1 MTLKTKL
8 ISTVIALIMVA
19 SLMLVGIFANPTITM
34 QMGGNVSFTANGVY
48 AEVTGTI
55 TGASGGQVTL
65 PKVEIDYTDTTENI
79 TMPSEWTN
87 MPLTFDENGSEITVS
102 FTITNLATD
111 RNIDTTITDTTVT
124 NGFTVTRD
132 CDGETISE
140 TDNRIITDSATYT
153 FKLNV
158 SSKNSPASGT
168 FGINV
173 HLENTTEEPQEG
185 YTVTIEC
192 VLETEEQIRMALNRV
207 EEFLYPSSIENAQ
220 YEDIDD
226 SHFSHW
232 KLTIPYITQIA
243 FANAWGQFRAVGFP
257 SDVTITSD
265 TGINE
270 SKHFTGM
277 PTTEYF
283 GWYEIT
289 QDTTFNIVV
298 TSGY

>member
-8 ISTVIALIMVA
+8 ISIIVAFVMVV
-19 SLMLVGIFANPTITM
+19 SLMLVGIFASSTITM

-65 PKVEIDYTDTTENI
+65 PNVEIDYTDTTENI
-79 TMPSEWTN
+79 TMPPEWTN

-111 RNIDTTITDTTVT
+111 RNIDTTITDITVA

-173 HLENTTEEPQEG
+173 HLENTTEEPQK
-185 YTVTIEC
+185 
-192 VLETEEQIRMALNRV
+192 R
-207 EEFLYPSSIENAQ
+207 
-220 YEDIDD
+220 D
-226 SHFSHW
+226 
-232 KLTIPYITQIA
+232 TQ
-243 FANAWGQFRAVGFP
+243 
-257 SDVTITSD
+257 
-265 TGINE
+265 
-270 SKHFTGM
+270 
-277 PTTEYF
+277 
-283 GWYEIT
+283 
-289 QDTTFNIVV
+289 
-298 TSGY
+298 

>member
-34 QMGGNVSFTANGVY
+34 QMGGNVSFTTNGVY

-65 PKVEIDYTDTTENI
+65 PKVEIDCTDITENI
-79 TMPSEWTN
+79 TMPTEWTN

-111 RNIDTTITDTTVT
+111 RNIDTTITDTTVA

-132 CDGETISE
+132 CGGETISE

-173 HLENTTEEPQEG
+173 HLENTTEEPQK
-185 YTVTIEC
+185 
-192 VLETEEQIRMALNRV
+192 R
-207 EEFLYPSSIENAQ
+207 
-220 YEDIDD
+220 D
-226 SHFSHW
+226 
-232 KLTIPYITQIA
+232 TQ
-243 FANAWGQFRAVGFP
+243 
-257 SDVTITSD
+257 
-265 TGINE
+265 
-270 SKHFTGM
+270 
-277 PTTEYF
+277 
-283 GWYEIT
+283 
-289 QDTTFNIVV
+289 
-298 TSGY
+298 

>member
-8 ISTVIALIMVA
+8 ISIIVAFVMVV
-19 SLMLVGIFANPTITM
+19 SLMLVGIFASSTITM

-79 TMPSEWTN
+79 TMPTEWTN

-111 RNIDTTITDTTVT
+111 RNIDTTITDTTVA

-168 FGINV
+168 FGIYVN
-173 HLENTTEEPQEG
+173 LENTTEEPLEG
-185 YTVTIEC
+185 YTVTIDFDGEDC
-192 VLETEEQIRMALNRV
+192 MGACYVAINDM
-207 EEFLYPSSIENAQ
+207 EEFAYPSSIEGVSE
-220 YEDIDD
+220 YEDRDHYSWSCKISGVDR
-226 SHFSHW
+226 
-232 KLTIPYITQIA
+232 IA
-243 FANAWGQFRAVGFP
+243 FAGFPITITRAVTP
-257 SDVTITSD
+257 YYIHLQSDN
-265 TGINE
+265 GINE
-270 SKHFTGM
+270 SLYISSPSVSEFL
-277 PTTEYF
+277 

-289 QDTTFNIVV
+289 QDTVFTIT
-298 TSGY
+298 TSY

>member
-79 TMPSEWTN
+79 TMPTEWTN

-111 RNIDTTITDTTVT
+111 RNIDTTITDTTIA

-132 CDGETISE
+132 CDRETISE

-185 YTVTIEC
+185 YTVTIDC
-192 VLETEEQIRMALNRV
+192 VIDPETSIDIALNGV
-207 EEFLYPSSIENAQ
+207 EEFLSPDSIENAQ
-220 YEDIDD
+220 YENIDD
-226 SHFSHW
+226 SHFYHW
-232 KLTIPYITQIA
+232 KMTIKYVTSIA
-243 FANAWGQFRAVGFP
+243 IGTSQSNFRSVSSP
-257 SDVTITSD
+257 SSVTVTSD

-270 SKHFTGM
+270 SKHFTGK

-298 TSGY
+298 TS

>member
-1 MTLKTKL
+1 MPFLKIKRPTK
-8 ISTVIALIMVA
+8 
-19 SLMLVGIFANPTITM
+19 
-34 QMGGNVSFTANGVY
+34 
-48 AEVTGTI
+48 
-55 TGASGGQVTL
+55 

-79 TMPSEWTN
+79 TMPTEWTN

-111 RNIDTTITDTTVT
+111 RNIDTTITDTTVA

-173 HLENTTEEPQEG
+173 HLGNTTEEPQEG
-185 YTVTIEC
+185 YTVTVNC
-192 VLETEEQIRMALNRV
+192 VYGKTDSVTTGGLNIIINDYDGSSGEGLPEGNTTFYNVERVIFCSQVSSFTRALV
-207 EEFLYPSSIENAQ
+207 GASFTATVTSSDGSIN
-220 YEDIDD
+220 DSMHFVNNSSGID
-226 SHFSHW
+226 
-232 KLTIPYITQIA
+232 
-243 FANAWGQFRAVGFP
+243 
-257 SDVTITSD
+257 
-265 TGINE
+265 
-270 SKHFTGM
+270 
-277 PTTEYF
+277 EYL

-289 QDTTFNIVV
+289 QNTTFNIVV
-298 TSGY
+298 EYDV

>member
-34 QMGGNVSFTANGVY
+34 QMGGNVSFTTNGVY

-65 PKVEIDYTDTTENI
+65 PKVEIDYTDITENI
-79 TMPSEWTN
+79 TMPTEWTN

-111 RNIDTTITDTTVT
+111 RNIDTTITDTTVA

-185 YTVTIEC
+185 YTVTFDFSKVSRYLNDLSYTINGGEKISFADSSTT
-192 VLETEEQIRMALNRV
+192 VYNVSALVIYYDTDNLHYNSISILLDGASCGSLYDNSSDGTNRSV
-207 EEFLYPSSIENAQ
+207 SIS
-220 YEDIDD
+220 IDKD
-226 SHFSHW
+226 
-232 KLTIPYITQIA
+232 
-243 FANAWGQFRAVGFP
+243 
-257 SDVTITSD
+257 TSVSFMVWR
-265 TGINE
+265 G
-270 SKHFTGM
+270 GA
-277 PTTEYF
+277 
-283 GWYEIT
+283 T
-289 QDTTFNIVV
+289 QD
-298 TSGY
+298 

>member
-79 TMPSEWTN
+79 TMPTEWTN

-185 YTVTIEC
+185 YTVTIDC
-192 VLETEEQIRMALNRV
+192 VIDPETSIDIALNGV
-207 EEFLYPSSIENAQ
+207 EEFLSPDSIENAQ
-220 YEDIDD
+220 YEYIDD
-226 SHFSHW
+226 SHFHHW
-232 KLTIPYITQIA
+232 KMTIKYVTSIA
-243 FANAWGQFRAVGFP
+243 IGTSESNFRSVSSP
-257 SDVTITSD
+257 SSVTVTSD

-270 SKHFTGM
+270 SKHFTGK

-298 TSGY
+298 TS

>member
-8 ISTVIALIMVA
+8 ISIIVAFVMVV
-19 SLMLVGIFANPTITM
+19 SLMLVGIFASSTITM

-65 PKVEIDYTDTTENI
+65 PNVEIDYTDTTENI
-79 TMPSEWTN
+79 TMPPEWTN

-111 RNIDTTITDTTVT
+111 RNIDTTITDITVA

-185 YTVTIEC
+185 YTVTFDFSKVSRYLNDLSYTINGGEKISFADSSTT
-192 VLETEEQIRMALNRV
+192 VYNVSALVIYYDTDNLLYNSISIYLDGASCGSLYDNSSDGTNRSV
-207 EEFLYPSSIENAQ
+207 SIS
-220 YEDIDD
+220 IDKD
-226 SHFSHW
+226 TSVSFRVW
-232 KLTIPYITQIA
+232 YGGIT
-243 FANAWGQFRAVGFP
+243 
-257 SDVTITSD
+257 
-265 TGINE
+265 
-270 SKHFTGM
+270 
-277 PTTEYF
+277 
-283 GWYEIT
+283 
-289 QDTTFNIVV
+289 
-298 TSGY
+298 

>member
-79 TMPSEWTN
+79 TMPTEWTN

-111 RNIDTTITDTTVT
+111 RNIDTTITDTTIA

-132 CDGETISE
+132 CDRETISE

-192 VLETEEQIRMALNRV
+192 DATTKPEYALLIALNNEENFVYYYSLEGFTVETTSGGFTRTWSCVLENIESISFKTENQKVIDGFDIHIV
-207 EEFLYPSSIENAQ
+207 SEELDMDEHLLQSNPR
-220 YEDIDD
+220 
-226 SHFSHW
+226 
-232 KLTIPYITQIA
+232 TI
-243 FANAWGQFRAVGFP
+243 
-257 SDVTITSD
+257 
-265 TGINE
+265 
-270 SKHFTGM
+270 
-277 PTTEYF
+277 

-298 TSGY
+298 TSEN

>member
-8 ISTVIALIMVA
+8 ISIIVAFVMVV
-19 SLMLVGIFANPTITM
+19 SLMLVGIFASSTITM
-34 QMGGNVSFTANGVY
+34 QMGGNVSFTTNGVY

-65 PKVEIDYTDTTENI
+65 PKVEIDCTDITENI
-79 TMPSEWTN
+79 TMPTEWTN

-111 RNIDTTITDTTVT
+111 RNIDTTITDTTIA

-132 CDGETISE
+132 CDRETISE

-185 YTVTIEC
+185 YTVTIDC
-192 VLETEEQIRMALNRV
+192 VIDPETSIDIALNGV
-207 EEFLYPSSIENAQ
+207 EEFLSPDSIENAQ
-220 YEDIDD
+220 YENIDD
-226 SHFSHW
+226 SHFYHW
-232 KLTIPYITQIA
+232 KMTIKYVTSIA
-243 FANAWGQFRAVGFP
+243 IGTSESNFRSVSSP
-257 SDVTITSD
+257 SSVTVTSD

-298 TSGY
+298 TS